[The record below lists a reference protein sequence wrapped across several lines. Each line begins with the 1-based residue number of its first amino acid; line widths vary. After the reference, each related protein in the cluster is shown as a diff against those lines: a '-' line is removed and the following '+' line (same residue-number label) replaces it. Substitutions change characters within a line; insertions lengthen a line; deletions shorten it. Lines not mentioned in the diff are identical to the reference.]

1 MATKFTKNYFGISEW
16 LVVRLWG
23 VFYVSL
29 VVYPCLK
36 AYWPIERAK
45 LYVAAAE
52 NALDKAK
59 QPEDERFQEAR
70 ELLAKARE
78 SDPAI
83 ANTFDY
89 LRVLDQVDPLPID
102 QLLPAL
108 KFLSPNARR
117 AVGYPL
123 AEDAMKRKEFEK
135 SYQILSMVSS
145 FEADKTPAERN
156 QLAYGAALA
165 KKDLRLALKEI
176 DLALSNLDQEVPGLI
191 DTKAWVLHELHRDD
205 EALEW
210 IDRAITTFQTG
221 LLKAFNPQF
230 EITKEQ
236 LEEFIRPPN
245 SEADTKSS
253 LTISDVKSERLKEV
267 LRELAVYHY
276 HRAEIL
282 NSLKQTEKADWAFD
296 WLENRGFNKFSE
308 LF

>member
-1 MATKFTKNYFGISEW
+1 MAPQVTKNYFGISEW
-16 LVVRLWG
+16 LVVRMWI
-23 VFYVSL
+23 VFYISL

-36 AYWPIERAK
+36 AYWPIEQAK

-70 ELLAKARE
+70 KLLEKARE
-78 SDPAI
+78 ADPSI

-89 LRVLDQVDPLPID
+89 LRVLDQVDPLPLE

-108 KFLSPNARR
+108 KFLSPSARLS
-117 AVGYPL
+117 VGYPL
-123 AEDAMKRKEFEK
+123 ADDAMKRKEFEK
-135 SYQILSMVSS
+135 SYQILSLVSS
-145 FEADKTPAERN
+145 FEADKKPDERN
-156 QLAYGAALA
+156 RLAYGAALA

-176 DLALSNLDQEVPGLI
+176 DLALSDLDQEVPGLL
-191 DTKAWVLHELHRDD
+191 DTKAWVLHELHKDD

-210 IDRAITTFQTG
+210 IDRAIVRFQAD
-221 LLKAFNPQF
+221 LLKMFNPRF

-236 LEEFIRPPN
+236 LEEFIRSPN
-245 SEADTKSS
+245 SEDDTKSS
-253 LTISDVKSERLKEV
+253 LTISGVKIEQV
-267 LRELAVYHY
+267 ANILRELAVYQY

>member
-1 MATKFTKNYFGISEW
+1 MAPQVTKNHFGISEW
-16 LVVRLWG
+16 LVVRMWI
-23 VFYVSL
+23 VFYISL

-36 AYWPIERAK
+36 AYWPIEQAK

-70 ELLAKARE
+70 KLLEKARE
-78 SDPAI
+78 ADPSI

-89 LRVLDQVDPLPID
+89 LRVLDQVDPLPLE

-108 KFLSPNARR
+108 KFLSPSARR
-117 AVGYPL
+117 SVGYPL
-123 AEDAMKRKEFEK
+123 ADDAMKRKEFEK
-135 SYQILSMVSS
+135 SYQILSLVSS
-145 FEADKTPAERN
+145 FEADKKPDERN
-156 QLAYGAALA
+156 RLAYGAALA

-176 DLALSNLDQEVPGLI
+176 DLALSDLDKEAPGLL
-191 DTKAWVLHELHRDD
+191 DTKAWVLHELHKDD

-210 IDRAITTFQTG
+210 IDRAILLFQTG
-221 LLKAFNPQF
+221 LLKQFNPRF

-236 LEEFIRPPN
+236 LEEFIRSPN
-245 SEADTKSS
+245 SEDDTKSS
-253 LTISDVKSERLKEV
+253 LTISGVKIEQV
-267 LRELAVYHY
+267 ANILRELAVYQY